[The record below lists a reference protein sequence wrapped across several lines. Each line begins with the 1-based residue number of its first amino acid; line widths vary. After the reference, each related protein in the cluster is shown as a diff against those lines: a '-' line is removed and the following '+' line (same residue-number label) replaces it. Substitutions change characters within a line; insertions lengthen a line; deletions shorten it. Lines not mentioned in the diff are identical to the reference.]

1 MAKRDDARIVYSTDA
16 GRRCPSCAFP
26 VDQCRCRAPRDE
38 PVPPRVVA
46 KLRIEKSG
54 RGGKTVTVV
63 YDLPRNAEFLKS
75 LCRDLKR
82 GCGTGG
88 AVVENTVELQ
98 GDLRDRVRT
107 ALSAKGIAVK
117 G

>member
-1 MAKRDDARIVYSTDA
+1 L
-16 GRRCPSCAFP
+16 CAYP
-26 VDQCRCRAPRDE
+26 VAECRCRIHRDE
-38 PVPPRVVA
+38 DVPVRVVA
-46 KLRIEKSG
+46 KLRVEKAG

-82 GCGTGG
+82 TCGTGG
-88 AVVENTVELQ
+88 TVVDDTVELQ
-98 GDLRDRVRT
+98 GDQRDRVRA
-107 ALSAKGIAVK
+107 ALDGKGIVVK